1 MFCLLEIYSSREI
14 TESFQINKY
23 KVFLV
28 WRTISNKL
36 LHERNILKT
45 AVQCQDKINA
55 LKRTYYKKRKANDKT
70 WIFWQLLDRILSNN
84 QLHPTPALTTNNKS
98 SSDGNGSSE
107 EIEEDYEDC
116 VVSYDEKEEEEVWTN
131 DESQLFLNI
140 LLLPDNQEIILNNDG
155 NEDFWRKISGSLKL
169 INVNKHHTQC
179 LEQIRKL
186 KNTYEK
192 YMKLMQNGLT
202 PKWFLWQLVDK
213 LFSPEIVNNEK

>member
-1 MFCLLEIYSSREI
+1 MFCLLEIYSSSEI

-28 WRTISNKL
+28 WRTISNKI
-36 LHERNILKT
+36 LHNINIFKT

-55 LKRTYYKKRKANDKT
+55 LKRTYYKKRKTNDKT
-70 WIFWQLLDRILSNN
+70 WIFWPFLDKVLSKNE
-84 QLHPTPALTTNNKS
+84 LIPAPTLTTNNKS
-98 SSDGNGSSE
+98 SSDGNGSTDDL
-107 EIEEDYEDC
+107 EEDYEDC
-116 VVSYDEKEEEEVWTN
+116 VEKDEEEVWTN

-140 LLLPDNQEIILNNDG
+140 LLLPDNQERILNNDG
-155 NEDFWRKISGSLKL
+155 DEDFWSKISESLKL
-169 INVNKHHTQC
+169 VNVKKNHTQC

-192 YMKLMQNGLT
+192 YKKLMQNGLT
-202 PKWFLWQLVDK
+202 PKWFLWQLVDN